1 MRMERLRF
9 VPHWLEAR
17 KTGTAMRHL
26 VPAAVMLL
34 GAALPARAEDLAPEA
49 LNSLSTV
56 QRISDRPVFDT
67 RGGRIGS
74 VASTTPRGDGMLW
87 SVTIRLENGRQVNGQ
102 PANGA
107 ATQTILA
114 SQASFDGMR
123 VIAEAAEPRG

>member
-1 MRMERLRF
+1 MRYSS
-9 VPHWLEAR
+9 V
-17 KTGTAMRHL
+17 
-26 VPAAVMLL
+26 AVAVLLL
-34 GAALPARAEDLAPEA
+34 GVALPARAEDMAPEA

-56 QRISDRPVFDT
+56 YRISDRPVFDT

-74 VASTTPRGDGMLW
+74 VASVTPRGDGMLW

-114 SQASFDGMR
+114 TQASFDGAR
-123 VIAEAAEPRG
+123 VIAEAAGPRG